1 MISRLAPIC
10 AAWALVG
17 GALLLLI
24 MAVTSLNA
32 AAFTADRIAA
42 LSGGNVS
49 GLPGYEDFVRLA
61 VSCAALMMFPYCQLK
76 RGHLAVDVFTRNAPA
91 KMGRALDRL
100 WFALTVALALFLLV
114 FMARGL
120 LETRADNVMSP
131 ILGWPEW
138 PFYGP
143 GIVSLARWAV
153 VAAAQTVQPNH
164 D

>member
-1 MISRLAPIC
+1 MTSRLAPIC
-10 AAWALVG
+10 ASWALAG

-32 AAFTADRIAA
+32 AAFTADRIAS

-49 GLPGYEDFVRLA
+49 ALPGYEDFVRLA
-61 VSCAALMMFPYCQLK
+61 VSGAALMMFPYCQLK
-76 RGHLAVDVFTRNAPA
+76 RGHLAVDLFTRRAPA
-91 KMGRALDRL
+91 KFGRTLDRL
-100 WFALTVALALFLLV
+100 WSALTALLALFLLT
-114 FMARGL
+114 FMTRGL

-143 GIVSLARWAV
+143 GILSLALWAV
-153 VAAAQTVQPNH
+153 VAGAQSVWPKRG
-164 D
+164 